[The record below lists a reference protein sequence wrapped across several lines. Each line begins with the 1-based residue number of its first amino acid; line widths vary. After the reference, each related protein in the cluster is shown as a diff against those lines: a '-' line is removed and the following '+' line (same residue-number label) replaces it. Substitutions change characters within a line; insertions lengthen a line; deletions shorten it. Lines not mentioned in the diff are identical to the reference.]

1 MCPAALCWVNPWQPV
16 YVPQGQLQ
24 QQFKDEGIVKKVVK
38 SLEVMD
44 ATVILRQLMLL
55 PQSELTFS

>member
-1 MCPAALCWVNPWQPV
+1 V